1 MKTFKN
7 NLIMLKYVAKFCP
20 LYIVSSVFTIIASAV
35 YSLIEVMLVERVIHL
50 VLEEKAS
57 FEVIL
62 NELVFF
68 FLILIACLVVQR
80 IHSNYLVS
88 RSRHLWMK
96 KIQRVMFEKAAK
108 LDISSF
114 DNPKE
119 YDLFHRALTQGDNR
133 GINTFDSF
141 VHFVRNVVI
150 IFTLGTYIV
159 FKDPLLLIAV
169 AIQSTIAF
177 IVQYKNNKMW
187 YKTSKEMETNERRY
201 GYIKRVFYLEKYTCD
216 IKTTNLPNLLI
227 ENEEETRL
235 NLDKGYRSTE
245 NKGFMYNMLEEIPY
259 QIVRNFAVYVYLMWQ
274 VFRNVIGIASFASS
288 VNAILRITNYIYGIV
303 WSVSRLRDNA
313 LYIDDFLWL
322 MNYQPKIENSGGKK
336 LESSHPV
343 IEIEHVNFK
352 YPEQEEYVLS
362 DINLK
367 IEPREKIAIIGYNG
381 AGKTTLIKLLLKFY
395 NVDEGNLK
403 IDGDSFV
410 DIDEKEIRKMYVS
423 LFQNFQIYSV
433 SVLENILLRPRRNN
447 EDDEIV
453 WNALKKAGLYDK
465 IMATEN
471 KLDTIMTKEFDD
483 KGLILSGGEQQKLA
497 IARIFANDAPVIILD
512 EPTSSLDPVSEYEV
526 NKKILS
532 LCTEKTVIL
541 ISHRLSTV
549 VDANKIYMMEKG
561 RIIEQGNHKQLM
573 KKKGKYFE
581 MFETQARFYQENKEI
596 FEKEKSS

>member
-88 RSRHLWMK
+88 RNRHLWMK

>member
-20 LYIVSSVFTIIASAV
+20 LYIVSSIFTIIAA
-35 YSLIEVMLVERVIHL
+35 SLSSLVEIMLVERVINL

-57 FEVIL
+57 FNVIL
-62 NELVFF
+62 RELVLFF
-68 FLILIACLVVQR
+68 IILISCLIVQR
-80 IHSNYLVS
+80 IHSGYLVT

-96 KIQRVMFEKAAK
+96 KIQKVMFEKAAK

-141 VHFVRNVVI
+141 VHFVRNVAI
-150 IFTLGTYIV
+150 IFTLGTYII

-169 AIQSTIAF
+169 VIQSTIAF

-187 YKTSKEMETNERRY
+187 YETSKKMETNNRRY

-216 IKTTNLPNLLI
+216 IKTTNLSNLLI
-227 ENEEETRL
+227 ENEEEVRR
-235 NLDKGYRSTE
+235 NLDKGYRNTE
-245 NKGFMYNMLEEIPY
+245 NKGFIYNMIEEIPY
-259 QIVRNFAVYVYLMWQ
+259 QIVRNFAVYVYLMWK
-274 VFRNVIGIASFASS
+274 VYSKVIGIASFASS
-288 VNAILRITNYIYGIV
+288 VNAILRITNYIYGVV

-313 LYIDDFLWL
+313 LYVDDFLWL
-322 MNYQPKIENSGGKK
+322 MNYQPKIEGSGGKK
-336 LESSHPV
+336 LENAHPIV
-343 IEIEHVNFK
+343 EIENVSFQ
-352 YPEQEEYVLS
+352 YPEQEEYVLR

-395 NVDEGNLK
+395 NVEEGSIK
-403 IDGDSFV
+403 IDGVSFA
-410 DIDEKEIRKMYVS
+410 DTDEKEIRKMYVS

-433 SVLENILLRPRRNN
+433 SVLENVLLRPRRNT

-453 WNALKKAGLYDK
+453 WDALKKSGLYDK
-465 IMATEN
+465 VMATEK
-471 KLDTIMTKEFDD
+471 KLDAIMTKEFDD
-483 KGLILSGGEQQKLA
+483 KGLVLSGGEQQKLA
-497 IARIFANDAPVIILD
+497 IARIFANSAPIIILD
-512 EPTSSLDPVSEYEV
+512 EPTSSLDPISEYEI
-526 NKKILS
+526 NKKILD
-532 LCTEKTVIL
+532 LCTEKTVVL

-549 VDANKIYMMEKG
+549 VDANKIYMMDKG
-561 RIIEQGNHKQLM
+561 RIVEQGNHRQLM
-573 KKKGKYFE
+573 HNKGKYYE
-581 MFETQARFYQENKEI
+581 MFETQAHFYQETQ
-596 FEKEKSS
+596 EKKSS